1 MPTVEFFAVLVVDP
15 ARDEERG
22 ANISLLN
29 RSSSVTSVFRDLHR
43 SLTTSRLAGARC
55 NYGERGHVALQPCP
69 EGRPNVNGSS
79 PTTEPIGP
87 SSGSYWSHLR
97 AFQLNA
103 KLFLGSHA
111 LTQICLGVFSTIM
124 NVYLLKLGFS
134 KSYIGTF
141 MAMASLATAV
151 SSIPIGIMADRMDRR
166 RTILCA
172 IALTAISGTGQV
184 ACTQP
189 QLLLLFSFT
198 KGAATTFQGVVQNP
212 FLMEN
217 SSPRERIH
225 LFSVNHALQTVAG
238 MVGSALAGILPF
250 ILMLVVD
257 AMGLPA
263 ILELSQLRYALA
275 ISLIF
280 VVLASL
286 PVLYIKEKPRQPIK
300 RSIALDVA
308 TIFRDKTMRD
318 LTFYRVLIGAGAGMT
333 VPFFNVFLTDSLHAS
348 SAQVSTVTF
357 GSRVVLTVA
366 TLMSPFLVK
375 RFGKVKSVLITQL
388 LSIPALFSIAWVPS
402 LAVVTVLFWVRNS
415 FMNMS
420 SPISTSFAMEIVPAE
435 QRATASSAMSMA
447 DSLAR
452 TFSQMLGG
460 FMMDTYG
467 NSSPY
472 YITCVIYLFAS
483 VFYNRAFAPVEK
495 RQQQAESLVPSS

>member
-1 MPTVEFFAVLVVDP
+1 MVGDH
-15 ARDEERG
+15 ER
-22 ANISLLN
+22 S
-29 RSSSVTSVFRDLHR
+29 
-43 SLTTSRLAGARC
+43 
-55 NYGERGHVALQPCP
+55 P
-69 EGRPNVNGSS
+69 PNVNGS
-79 PTTEPIGP
+79 PTIDHTGP
-87 SSGSYWSHLR
+87 SSGSYWGHIR

-166 RTILCA
+166 RTVLYA
-172 IALTAISGTGQV
+172 IALTAISGAGQV
-184 ACTQP
+184 IFTQP

-198 KGAATTFQGVVQNP
+198 KGAATTFKGVVQNP

-250 ILMLVVD
+250 VLMLAAE
-257 AMGLPA
+257 AMGLPGM
-263 ILELSQLRYALA
+263 LELHQLRYALA
-275 ISLIF
+275 ISLVF
-280 VVLASL
+280 VVLSAI
-286 PVLYIKEKPRQPIK
+286 PILYIRERPRQPVK
-300 RSIALDVA
+300 RSVMLDV
-308 TIFRDKTMRD
+308 TSIFRDRTLRD
-318 LTFYRVLIGAGAGMT
+318 LTLYRVLIGAGAGMT
-333 VPFFNVFLTDSLHAS
+333 VPFFNVFLTDSLRAT

-366 TLMSPFLVK
+366 TLFSPFLVK

-402 LAVVTVLFWVRNS
+402 LAVVTVLFWARNS
-415 FMNMS
+415 LMNMS
-420 SPISTSFAMEIVPAE
+420 SPITTSFAMEIVPAD

-460 FMMDTYG
+460 FMMDNYG

-472 YITCVIYLFAS
+472 YITCIIYLLAS
-483 VFYNRAFAPVEK
+483 IFYNRAFAPVER
-495 RQQQAESLVPSS
+495 RQNAALTSSQ